1 MAMKGTIANT
11 GAVLAGSL
19 IGLAAGRHI
28 PDRLK
33 RVIMQCLGLST
44 LLIGAK
50 MALSATDVLP
60 VIGCLLAGGITGEL
74 LCIEDAIER
83 LGVRLK
89 GLARSESS
97 TFVEGFVTTSLLY
110 CTGAMV
116 IVGSIQDGTTGDAT
130 TLYIK
135 SLLDGVASIAFASTL
150 GIGAAFSALSVFIV
164 QGAITLLAGQLTFL
178 QLPSVLGAITSAG
191 GLLITAIGLN
201 LLQITRIPIGNL
213 LPSLVYAAA
222 WGALI

>member
-1 MAMKGTIANT
+1 MKGTIANT
-11 GAVLAGSL
+11 GAVLVGSI

-28 PDRLK
+28 PERLK

-50 MALSATDVLP
+50 MALSAADVLP

-74 LCIEDAIER
+74 LRIEDAIER
-83 LGVRLK
+83 LGARLK
-89 GLARSESS
+89 TLTRSESS

-135 SLLDGVASIAFASTL
+135 SLLDGVASVAFASTL
-150 GIGAAFSALSVFIV
+150 GLGAAFSALSVFVI
-164 QGAITLLAGQLTFL
+164 QGSLTLLAAQISFL
-178 QLPSVLGAITSAG
+178 QLPAVLGAITTSG

-201 LLQITRIPIGNL
+201 LLQLTRIPIGNL
-213 LPSLVYAAA
+213 LPSILYAAL
-222 WGALI
+222 WGFMV